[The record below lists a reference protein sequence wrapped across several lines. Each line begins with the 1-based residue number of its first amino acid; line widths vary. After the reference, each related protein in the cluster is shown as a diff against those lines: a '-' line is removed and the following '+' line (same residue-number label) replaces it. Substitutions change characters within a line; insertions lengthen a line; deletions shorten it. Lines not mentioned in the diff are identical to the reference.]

1 MAGIVGAASQ
11 ILGWGLSRSS
21 ASWVVV
27 ETRAVREEPRCLS
40 YALHPHSWVSS
51 HPYLPVC
58 LQPLTTSWPLNSVVV
73 ERVWA
78 LDSDEPG
85 FRSQLYWPEA
95 DVASCSCSF
104 FTCKTR
110 IYSLSQKMYLWH
122 LVEGWH
128 SINVYYF
135 FILFNPVVFF
145 LITVLVFLLF
155 LSSPLPQMCQSP
167 GGAGGTILGE
177 APDVLSML
185 GADKLGR
192 LRRLQERLA
201 APQSSGGPCPPPSFP
216 GCQGFFRDFILS
228 ASR

>member
-1 MAGIVGAASQ
+1 MAPGR
-11 ILGWGLSRSS
+11 GL
-21 ASWVVV
+21 AFHK
-27 ETRAVREEPRCLS
+27 CL
-40 YALHPHSWVSS
+40 
-51 HPYLPVC
+51 
-58 LQPLTTSWPLNSVVV
+58 
-73 ERVWA
+73 
-78 LDSDEPG
+78 
-85 FRSQLYWPEA
+85 
-95 DVASCSCSF
+95 
-104 FTCKTR
+104 
-110 IYSLSQKMYLWH
+110 
-122 LVEGWH
+122 
-128 SINVYYF
+128 F
-135 FILFNPVVFF
+135 FILFNPVVCFF
-145 LITVLVFLLF
+145 NYCVAFLLLF